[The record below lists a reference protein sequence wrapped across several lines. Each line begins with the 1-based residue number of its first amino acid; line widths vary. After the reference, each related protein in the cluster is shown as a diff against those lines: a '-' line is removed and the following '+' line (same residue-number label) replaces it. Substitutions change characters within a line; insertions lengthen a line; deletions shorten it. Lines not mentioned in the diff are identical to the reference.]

1 MRIGIKDN
9 GKVNRQYPSPSKQVK
24 ASDENGEVESIVDI
38 GDREEIEVEEDSS
51 EKKRVFPNKQGEKAI
66 MQEKV
71 DFLAFGGLGSLW
83 GPVFLNRNDCG
94 LWYTAS
100 GKKKAR

>member
-1 MRIGIKDN
+1 LHQGMKDN
-9 GKVNRQYPSPSKQVK
+9 GKVNRQNPSSRKQVK

-51 EKKRVFPNKQGEKAI
+51 EKKGAFPNKQREKAI

-71 DFLAFGGLGSLW
+71 DFLAFGGLGS
-83 GPVFLNRNDCG
+83 
-94 LWYTAS
+94 
-100 GKKKAR
+100 